1 MGRNAVM
8 FVVDRL
14 SKYAHFVSLSHPYV
28 AGTLARLFMDNIFK
42 LHRMP
47 QTIVNDRDSVFS
59 SNFWKDIFRLSGIE
73 LLMSSSYHP
82 QTGGQTKVMNKGLEG
97 YLSRFSED
105 RPRDWAR
112 WLSLAE
118 WAYNTSTHTSTKISP
133 FEAVYGQPP
142 QDSCHMS

>member
-1 MGRNAVM
+1 MDFVEGLPSSMGRNAVM

-82 QTGGQTKVMNKGLEG
+82 QTGHEQRVRRL
-97 YLSRFSED
+97 
-105 RPRDWAR
+105 P
-112 WLSLAE
+112 
-118 WAYNTSTHTSTKISP
+118 
-133 FEAVYGQPP
+133 
-142 QDSCHMS
+142 